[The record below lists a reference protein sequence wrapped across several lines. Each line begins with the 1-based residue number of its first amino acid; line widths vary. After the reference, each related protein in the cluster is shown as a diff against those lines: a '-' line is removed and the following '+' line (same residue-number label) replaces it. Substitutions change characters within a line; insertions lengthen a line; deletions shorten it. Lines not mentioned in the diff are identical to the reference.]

1 MTLHVLPVTSA
12 EAHLVFDCLSGF
24 VYTPARVTLGGSP
37 YLLGRVTLLAGLT
50 FYLVNGR
57 SVLCRIAYLGNAQK
71 VLLSLANFQRVTVDG
86 DDNGEMYSKFDHF
99 TSLTGR
105 YQQRNL

>member
-1 MTLHVLPVTSA
+1 MI
-12 EAHLVFDCLSGF
+12 VFPGF

-71 VLLSLANFQRVTVDG
+71 VKFLGETTELMVYLNNF
-86 DDNGEMYSKFDHF
+86 F
-99 TSLTGR
+99 
-105 YQQRNL
+105 